1 MTPSPSCRAIKAFR
15 AAQLWAALCLLG
27 GCANSSLPPADMS
40 ASPIGEQSNSFSQVY
55 RLGAGDRLRITVYG
69 EDDLSGE
76 YLVGSEGDISMPLIG
91 KVPAANLTLADL
103 QAAVSEQLFD
113 GYIREPRVSVEV
125 VNYRPFYIYG
135 EVENAGEFPYQAGI
149 SVLNAVAMAGG
160 YTYRANVRQVFITH
174 KGTNGELKYPA
185 NQTTMVMPGD
195 IIRIP
200 QRFF

>member
-1 MTPSPSCRAIKAFR
+1 
-15 AAQLWAALCLLG
+15 
-27 GCANSSLPPADMS
+27 MS
-40 ASPIGEQSNSFSQVY
+40 ASPIGAQSNSFSQVY

-174 KGTNGELKYPA
+174 KGTNGELKYPT